1 MNRWV
6 VYGGLAGALALW
18 LHFHGGTAATLRPEG
33 GFEYP
38 GYRITALEPFT
49 IEARVLSRRD
59 YTSDRESAL
68 APTDLALG
76 WGPMADESVLEKLDI
91 SQANRWYFWRAT
103 MLPIPATEIAHHSAN
118 MHFIAASPQ
127 TAEALA
133 QVRPDERVRISGQLV
148 EVRGDDG
155 WHWRSS
161 LSRTDTGASSCEV
174 VWLERLEVL

>member
-6 VYGGLAGALALW
+6 IYGGLAAALALW
-18 LHFHGGTAATLRPEG
+18 SHFHGGSEATLRPEG

-38 GYRITALEPFT
+38 GYRITELEPFT
-49 IEARVLSRRD
+49 IEARVLGRRD
-59 YTSDRESAL
+59 YTNDRESAL
-68 APTDLALG
+68 APTDLVLG

-103 MLPIPATEIAHHSAN
+103 TLPIAAREIAEHSAN
-118 MHFIAASPQ
+118 MHLIAASPG
-127 TAEALA
+127 TAHALA
-133 QVRPDERVRISGQLV
+133 RVRADDRVRISGQLV

-155 WHWRSS
+155 WRWRSS
-161 LSRTDTGASSCEV
+161 LSRSDTGASSCEV